1 MNNYSL
7 FNQEY
12 VEGSSMNG
20 YFVEDI
26 VIIGDE
32 LMELMQNDQLEH
44 PITQSYIENEK
55 AKFIF
60 GCTTK

>member
-1 MNNYSL
+1 
-7 FNQEY
+7 
-12 VEGSSMNG
+12 MNG